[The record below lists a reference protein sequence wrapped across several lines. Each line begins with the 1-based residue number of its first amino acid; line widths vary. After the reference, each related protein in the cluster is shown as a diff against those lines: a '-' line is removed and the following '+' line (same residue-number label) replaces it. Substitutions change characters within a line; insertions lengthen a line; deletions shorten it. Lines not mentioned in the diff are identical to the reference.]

1 MINKIKDLDLN
12 QSLVGILWMII
23 TTILFVGVTATVR
36 YLEGEV
42 PAPQA
47 AFLRYAIGTIL
58 LIPSLISLT
67 KFRPHRPLM
76 KKFILRGFVH
86 SIGVT
91 LWFYAM
97 SVMPVAEVTA
107 IGFLTYIF
115 VSFGAC
121 FFLKETLHKH
131 RLLAIIISFI
141 GALIILR
148 PGFKVIESGQIS
160 MLLATVVF
168 TMSYLIAKVV
178 SKERTS
184 SEIVAMLSIFT
195 TIFLIPSAIYSW
207 EPLSIEAL
215 LILTVTAIIA
225 TIGHITMTKAIKVA
239 PMVVTQPILF
249 LQLVWASMVGL
260 FIFNEKFDPFVI
272 LGGTIIMMCVCYV
285 SYKEHKLEKINSNEN
300 LQKII

>member
-1 MINKIKDLDLN
+1 MVL
-12 QSLVGILWMII
+12 

-47 AFLRYAIGTIL
+47 AFLRYAIGTL
-58 LIPSLISLT
+58 LLTPSLITLI
-67 KFRPHRPLM
+67 KIKPNKPLM
-76 KKFILRGFVH
+76 SKFLLRGLVH
-86 SIGVT
+86 SFGVT

-115 VSFGAC
+115 VSIGAC
-121 FFLKETLHKH
+121 IFLKEKLHKH
-131 RLLAIIISFI
+131 RITAVIISFV

-148 PGFKVIESGQIS
+148 PGFKVIESGQFG
-160 MLLATVVF
+160 MLMATVVF
-168 TMSYLIAKVV
+168 TASYLIAKIV
-178 SKERTS
+178 SKERSS
-184 SEIVAMLSIFT
+184 SEIVAMLSVFT

-207 EPLSIEAL
+207 EPISLEAL
-215 LILTVTAIIA
+215 LILAFTALIA
-225 TIGHITMTKAIKVA
+225 TIGHITMTQAIKAA

-260 FIFNEKFDPFVI
+260 FLFDEQFDLYVI
-272 LGGTIIMMCVCYV
+272 IGGTVIMICVCYV
-285 SYKEHKLEKINSNEN
+285 SYREHVLGKRITNDV
-300 LQKII
+300 LQKVI

>member
-1 MINKIKDLDLN
+1 M
-12 QSLVGILWMII
+12 WMVL

-47 AFLRYAIGTIL
+47 AFLRYAIGTL
-58 LIPSLISLT
+58 LLTPSLITLI
-67 KFRPHRPLM
+67 KVKPNKPLM
-76 KKFILRGFVH
+76 NKFLLRGLVH
-86 SIGVT
+86 SFGVT

-115 VSFGAC
+115 VSIGAC
-121 FFLKETLHKH
+121 IFLKEKLHKH
-131 RLLAIIISFI
+131 RITAVIISFV

-148 PGFKVIESGQIS
+148 PGFKVIESGQFG
-160 MLLATVVF
+160 MLMATVVF
-168 TMSYLIAKVV
+168 TASYLIAKIV
-178 SKERTS
+178 SKERSS
-184 SEIVAMLSIFT
+184 SEIVAMLSVFT

-207 EPLSIEAL
+207 EPISLEAL
-215 LILTVTAIIA
+215 LILTFTALIA
-225 TIGHITMTKAIKVA
+225 TIGHITMTQAIKAA

-260 FIFNEKFDPFVI
+260 FLFDEQFDLYVI
-272 LGGTIIMMCVCYV
+272 IGGTVIMICVCYV
-285 SYKEHKLEKINSNEN
+285 SYREHVLGKKITNDV
-300 LQKII
+300 LQKVI

>member
-1 MINKIKDLDLN
+1 MVL
-12 QSLVGILWMII
+12 

-47 AFLRYAIGTIL
+47 AFLRYAIGTL
-58 LIPSLISLT
+58 FLIPSLISLT
-67 KFRPHRPLM
+67 KIKPDKPLLQ
-76 KKFILRGFVH
+76 KFILRGLVH

-115 VSFGAC
+115 VSIGASI
-121 FFLKETLHKH
+121 FLKEKLHRH
-131 RLLAIIISFI
+131 RLAAILISFI
-141 GALIILR
+141 GALIVLR
-148 PGFKVIESGQIS
+148 PGFKIIESGQLG
-160 MLLATVVF
+160 MLMATVVF
-168 TMSYLIAKVV
+168 TASYLIAKIV
-178 SKERTS
+178 SKERSS

-207 EPLSIEAL
+207 EPLSIKAF
-215 LILTVTAIIA
+215 LILSFTALIA
-225 TIGHITMTKAIKVA
+225 TVGHITMTKAIKAA

-272 LGGTIIMMCVCYV
+272 LGGTIIMLCVCYV
-285 SYKEHKLEKINSNEN
+285 SYREHILGKKITSDA
-300 LQKII
+300 LQKVI

>member
-1 MINKIKDLDLN
+1 LN
-12 QSLVGILWMII
+12 QSIIGILWMVI

-47 AFLRYAIGTIL
+47 AFLRYAIGTL
-58 LIPSLISLT
+58 MLAPSLITLT
-67 KFRPHRPLM
+67 KFKPNRSLFN
-76 KKFILRGFVH
+76 KFVLRGFVH

-115 VSFGAC
+115 VSIGASI
-121 FFLKETLHKH
+121 FLKEKLHKH
-131 RLLAIIISFI
+131 RLSAILISFI

-148 PGFKVIESGQIS
+148 PGFKVIESGQLG
-160 MLLATVVF
+160 MLIATIVF
-168 TMSYLIAKVV
+168 TASYLIAKVV

-207 EPLSIEAL
+207 EPLSLEAL
-215 LILTVTAIIA
+215 LILSFTALIA
-225 TIGHITMTKAIKVA
+225 TLGHITMTKAIKAA

-260 FIFNEKFDPFVI
+260 FIFDEEFDLFVI
-272 LGGTIIMMCVCYV
+272 IGGTVIMLCVCYV
-285 SYKEHKLEKINSNEN
+285 SYREHILGKKITSEA
-300 LQKII
+300 LQKVI

>member
-1 MINKIKDLDLN
+1 MN
-12 QSLVGILWMII
+12 QSIIGILWMVI

-47 AFLRYAIGTIL
+47 AFLRYAIGTVML
-58 LIPSLISLT
+58 APSLINLT
-67 KFRPHRPLM
+67 KFKPERSLFN
-76 KKFILRGFVH
+76 KFVLRGFVH

-115 VSFGAC
+115 VSIGASI
-121 FFLKETLHKH
+121 FLKEKLHKH
-131 RLLAIIISFI
+131 RLSAILISFI

-148 PGFKVIESGQIS
+148 PGFKVIESGQLG
-160 MLLATVVF
+160 MLIATMVF
-168 TMSYLIAKVV
+168 TASYLIAKVV

-207 EPLSIEAL
+207 EPLSLEAL
-215 LILTVTAIIA
+215 LILSFTALIA
-225 TIGHITMTKAIKVA
+225 TLGHITMTKAIKAA
-239 PMVVTQPILF
+239 PMVVTQPVLF

-260 FIFNEKFDPFVI
+260 FIFDEEFDLFVI
-272 LGGTIIMMCVCYV
+272 IGGTVIMLCVCYV
-285 SYKEHKLEKINSNEN
+285 SYREHILGKKITSEA
-300 LQKII
+300 LQKVI

>member
-1 MINKIKDLDLN
+1 MN
-12 QSLVGILWMII
+12 QSIIGIMWMVL

-47 AFLRYAIGTIL
+47 AFLRYAIGTL
-58 LIPSLISLT
+58 LLTPSLITLI
-67 KFRPHRPLM
+67 KIKPNKPLM
-76 KKFILRGFVH
+76 SKFLLRGLVH
-86 SIGVT
+86 SFGVT

-115 VSFGAC
+115 VSIGAC
-121 FFLKETLHKH
+121 IFLKEKLHKH
-131 RLLAIIISFI
+131 RITAVIISFV

-148 PGFKVIESGQIS
+148 PCFKVIESGQFG
-160 MLLATVVF
+160 MLMATVVF
-168 TMSYLIAKVV
+168 TASYLIAKIV
-178 SKERTS
+178 SKERSS
-184 SEIVAMLSIFT
+184 SEIVAMLSVFT

-207 EPLSIEAL
+207 EPISLEAL
-215 LILTVTAIIA
+215 LILAFTALIA
-225 TIGHITMTKAIKVA
+225 TIGHITMTQAIKAA

-260 FIFNEKFDPFVI
+260 FLFDEQFDLYVI
-272 LGGTIIMMCVCYV
+272 IGGTVIMICVCYV
-285 SYKEHKLEKINSNEN
+285 SYREHVLGKKITNDV
-300 LQKII
+300 LQKVI

>member
-1 MINKIKDLDLN
+1 MN
-12 QSLVGILWMII
+12 QSIIGILWMVI
-23 TTILFVGVTATVR
+23 TTVLFVGVTATVR
-36 YLEGEV
+36 YLEGDV

-47 AFLRYAIGTIL
+47 AFLRYAIGTL
-58 LIPSLISLT
+58 MLAPSLISLS
-67 KFRPHRPLM
+67 KIKPDRPLLN
-76 KKFILRGFVH
+76 KFILRGFVH

-115 VSFGAC
+115 VSLGASI
-121 FFLKETLHKH
+121 FLKEKLHKH
-131 RLLAIIISFI
+131 RLSAILVSFV

-148 PGFKVIESGQIS
+148 PGFKVIESGQLG
-160 MLLATVVF
+160 MLIATMVF
-168 TMSYLIAKVV
+168 TASYLIAKIV
-178 SKERTS
+178 SKERSS

-207 EPLSIEAL
+207 EPLSLEAF
-215 LILTVTAIIA
+215 LILAFTALIA
-225 TIGHITMTKAIKVA
+225 TLGHITMTKAIKAA

-260 FIFNEKFDPFVI
+260 FIFDEKFDLFVI
-272 LGGTIIMMCVCYV
+272 LGGTIIMLCVCYV
-285 SYKEHKLEKINSNEN
+285 SYREHKLGKKITSEA
-300 LQKII
+300 LQKVI

>member
-1 MINKIKDLDLN
+1 MVL
-12 QSLVGILWMII
+12 

-47 AFLRYAIGTIL
+47 AFLRYAIGTL
-58 LIPSLISLT
+58 LLTPSLITLI
-67 KFRPHRPLM
+67 KVKPNKPLM
-76 KKFILRGFVH
+76 NKFLLRGLVH
-86 SIGVT
+86 SFGVT

-115 VSFGAC
+115 VSIGAC
-121 FFLKETLHKH
+121 IFLKEKLHKH
-131 RLLAIIISFI
+131 RITAVIISFV

-148 PGFKVIESGQIS
+148 PGFKVIESGQFG
-160 MLLATVVF
+160 MLMATVVF
-168 TMSYLIAKVV
+168 TASYLIAKIV
-178 SKERTS
+178 SKERSS
-184 SEIVAMLSIFT
+184 SEIVAMLSVFT

-207 EPLSIEAL
+207 EPISLEAL
-215 LILTVTAIIA
+215 LILAFTALIA
-225 TIGHITMTKAIKVA
+225 TIGHITMTQAIKAA

-260 FIFNEKFDPFVI
+260 FLFDEQIDLYVI
-272 LGGTIIMMCVCYV
+272 IGGTVIMICVCYV
-285 SYKEHKLEKINSNEN
+285 SYREHVLGKRITNDV
-300 LQKII
+300 LQKVI

>member
-1 MINKIKDLDLN
+1 LN
-12 QSLVGILWMII
+12 QSIIGIMWMVL

-47 AFLRYAIGTIL
+47 AFLRYAIGTL
-58 LIPSLISLT
+58 LLTPSLITLI
-67 KFRPHRPLM
+67 KVKPNKPLM
-76 KKFILRGFVH
+76 NKFLLRGLVH
-86 SIGVT
+86 SFGVT

-115 VSFGAC
+115 VSIGAC
-121 FFLKETLHKH
+121 IFLKEKLHKH
-131 RLLAIIISFI
+131 RITAVIISFV

-148 PGFKVIESGQIS
+148 PGFKVIESGQLG
-160 MLLATVVF
+160 MLMATVVF
-168 TMSYLIAKVV
+168 TASYLIAKIV
-178 SKERTS
+178 SKERSS
-184 SEIVAMLSIFT
+184 SEIVAMLSVFT

-207 EPLSIEAL
+207 EPISLEAL
-215 LILTVTAIIA
+215 LILAFTALIA
-225 TIGHITMTKAIKVA
+225 TIGHITMTQAIKAA

-260 FIFNEKFDPFVI
+260 FLFDEQFDLYVI
-272 LGGTIIMMCVCYV
+272 IGGTVIMICVCYV
-285 SYKEHKLEKINSNEN
+285 SYREHVLGKRITNDV
-300 LQKII
+300 LQKVI

>member
-1 MINKIKDLDLN
+1 MN
-12 QSLVGILWMII
+12 QSIIGILWMVI

-47 AFLRYAIGTIL
+47 AFLRYAIGTVML
-58 LIPSLISLT
+58 VPSLITLT
-67 KFRPHRPLM
+67 KFKPDRSLFN
-76 KKFILRGFVH
+76 KFILRGFVH

-115 VSFGAC
+115 VSIGASI
-121 FFLKETLHKH
+121 FLKEKLHKH
-131 RLLAIIISFI
+131 RLSAILISFI

-148 PGFKVIESGQIS
+148 PGFKVIESGQLG
-160 MLLATVVF
+160 MLIATMVF
-168 TMSYLIAKVV
+168 TASYLIAKIV

-207 EPLSIEAL
+207 EPLSLEAL
-215 LILTVTAIIA
+215 LILSFTALIA
-225 TIGHITMTKAIKVA
+225 TLGHITMTKAIKAA
-239 PMVVTQPILF
+239 PMVVTQPVLF

-260 FIFNEKFDPFVI
+260 FIFDEEFDLFVI
-272 LGGTIIMMCVCYV
+272 IGGTVIMICVCYV
-285 SYKEHKLEKINSNEN
+285 SYREHVLGKKITSEA
-300 LQKII
+300 LQKVI

>member
-1 MINKIKDLDLN
+1 MN
-12 QSLVGILWMII
+12 QSIIGIMWMVL

-47 AFLRYAIGTIL
+47 AFLRYAIGTL
-58 LIPSLISLT
+58 LLTPSLITLI
-67 KFRPHRPLM
+67 KIKPNKPLM
-76 KKFILRGFVH
+76 SKFLLRGLVH
-86 SIGVT
+86 SFGVT

-115 VSFGAC
+115 VSIGAC
-121 FFLKETLHKH
+121 IFLKEKLHKH
-131 RLLAIIISFI
+131 RITAVIISFV

-148 PGFKVIESGQIS
+148 PGFKVIESGQLG
-160 MLLATVVF
+160 MLMATVVF
-168 TMSYLIAKVV
+168 TASYLIAKIV
-178 SKERTS
+178 SKERSS
-184 SEIVAMLSIFT
+184 SEIVAMLSVFT

-207 EPLSIEAL
+207 EPISLEAL
-215 LILTVTAIIA
+215 LILAFTALIA
-225 TIGHITMTKAIKVA
+225 TIGHITMTQAIKAA

-260 FIFNEKFDPFVI
+260 FLFDEQFDLYVI
-272 LGGTIIMMCVCYV
+272 VGGTVIMICVCYV
-285 SYKEHKLEKINSNEN
+285 SYREHVLGKRITNDV
-300 LQKII
+300 LQKVI

>member
-1 MINKIKDLDLN
+1 MN
-12 QSLVGILWMII
+12 QSIIGIMWMVL

-47 AFLRYAIGTIL
+47 AFLRYAIGTL
-58 LIPSLISLT
+58 LLTPSLITLI
-67 KFRPHRPLM
+67 KIKPNKPLM
-76 KKFILRGFVH
+76 NKFLLRGLVH
-86 SIGVT
+86 SFGVT

-115 VSFGAC
+115 VSIGAC
-121 FFLKETLHKH
+121 IFLKEKLHKH
-131 RLLAIIISFI
+131 RITAVIISFL

-148 PGFKVIESGQIS
+148 PGFKVIESGQLG
-160 MLLATVVF
+160 MLMATVVF
-168 TMSYLIAKVV
+168 TASYLIAKLV
-178 SKERTS
+178 SKERSS

-207 EPLSIEAL
+207 EPISIEAL
-215 LILTVTAIIA
+215 LILAFTALIA
-225 TIGHITMTKAIKVA
+225 TIGHITMTQAIKAA

-260 FIFNEKFDPFVI
+260 FLFDEQFDLYVI
-272 LGGTIIMMCVCYV
+272 IGGTIIMICVCYV
-285 SYKEHKLEKINSNEN
+285 SYREHVLGKKITNDV
-300 LQKII
+300 LQKVI

>member
-1 MINKIKDLDLN
+1 MN
-12 QSLVGILWMII
+12 QSIIGILWMVI

-47 AFLRYAIGTIL
+47 AFLRYAIGTVML
-58 LIPSLISLT
+58 APSLITLT
-67 KFRPHRPLM
+67 KFKPERSLFN
-76 KKFILRGFVH
+76 KFVLRGFVH

-115 VSFGAC
+115 VSIGASI
-121 FFLKETLHKH
+121 FLKEKLHKH
-131 RLLAIIISFI
+131 RLSAILISFI

-148 PGFKVIESGQIS
+148 PGFKVIESGQLG
-160 MLLATVVF
+160 MLIATMVF
-168 TMSYLIAKVV
+168 TASYLIAKVV

-207 EPLSIEAL
+207 EPLSLEAL
-215 LILTVTAIIA
+215 LILSFTALIA
-225 TIGHITMTKAIKVA
+225 TLGHITMTKAIKAA

-260 FIFNEKFDPFVI
+260 FIFDEEFDLFVI
-272 LGGTIIMMCVCYV
+272 IGGTVIMLCVCYV
-285 SYKEHKLEKINSNEN
+285 SYREHILGKKITSEA
-300 LQKII
+300 LQKVI

>member
-1 MINKIKDLDLN
+1 M
-12 QSLVGILWMII
+12 VI

-36 YLEGEV
+36 YLEGDV

-47 AFLRYAIGTIL
+47 AFLRYAIGTL
-58 LIPSLISLT
+58 MLAPSLISLS
-67 KFRPHRPLM
+67 KIKPDRPLLN
-76 KKFILRGFVH
+76 KFILRGFVH

-115 VSFGAC
+115 VSLGASI
-121 FFLKETLHKH
+121 FLKEKLHKH
-131 RLLAIIISFI
+131 RLSAILISFV

-148 PGFKVIESGQIS
+148 PGFKVIESGQLG
-160 MLLATVVF
+160 MLIATMVF
-168 TMSYLIAKVV
+168 TASYLIAKIV
-178 SKERTS
+178 SKERS
-184 SEIVAMLSIFT
+184 SPEIVAMLSIFT

-207 EPLSIEAL
+207 EPLSLEAF
-215 LILTVTAIIA
+215 LILSFTALIA
-225 TIGHITMTKAIKVA
+225 TLGHITMTKAIKAA

-260 FIFNEKFDPFVI
+260 FIFDEKFDLFVI
-272 LGGTIIMMCVCYV
+272 LGGTIIMLCVCYV
-285 SYKEHKLEKINSNEN
+285 SYREHKLGKKITSEA
-300 LQKII
+300 LQKVI

>member
-1 MINKIKDLDLN
+1 LN
-12 QSLVGILWMII
+12 QSIIGILWMVI

-47 AFLRYAIGTIL
+47 AFLRYAIGTVML
-58 LIPSLISLT
+58 APSLITLT
-67 KFRPHRPLM
+67 KFKPERSLFN
-76 KKFILRGFVH
+76 KFVLRGFVH

-115 VSFGAC
+115 VSIGASI
-121 FFLKETLHKH
+121 FLKEKLHKH
-131 RLLAIIISFI
+131 RLSAILISFI

-148 PGFKVIESGQIS
+148 PGFKVIESGQLG
-160 MLLATVVF
+160 MLIATMVF
-168 TMSYLIAKVV
+168 TASYLIAKVV

-207 EPLSIEAL
+207 EPLSLEAL
-215 LILTVTAIIA
+215 LILSFTALIA
-225 TIGHITMTKAIKVA
+225 TLGHITMTKAIKAA
-239 PMVVTQPILF
+239 PMVVTQPVLF

-260 FIFNEKFDPFVI
+260 FIFDEEFDLFVI
-272 LGGTIIMMCVCYV
+272 IGGTVIMLCVCYV
-285 SYKEHKLEKINSNEN
+285 SYREHILGKKITSEA
-300 LQKII
+300 LQKVI

>member
-1 MINKIKDLDLN
+1 MVL
-12 QSLVGILWMII
+12 

-47 AFLRYAIGTIL
+47 AFLRYAIGTL
-58 LIPSLISLT
+58 LLTPSLITLI
-67 KFRPHRPLM
+67 KIKPNKPLM
-76 KKFILRGFVH
+76 SKFLLRGLVH
-86 SIGVT
+86 SFGVT

-115 VSFGAC
+115 VSIGAC
-121 FFLKETLHKH
+121 IFLKEKLHKH
-131 RLLAIIISFI
+131 RITAVIISFV

-148 PGFKVIESGQIS
+148 PGFKVIESGQLG
-160 MLLATVVF
+160 MLMATVVF
-168 TMSYLIAKVV
+168 TASYLIAKIV
-178 SKERTS
+178 SKERSS
-184 SEIVAMLSIFT
+184 SEIVAMLSVFT

-207 EPLSIEAL
+207 EPISLEAL
-215 LILTVTAIIA
+215 LILAFTALIA
-225 TIGHITMTKAIKVA
+225 TIGHITMTQAIKAA

-260 FIFNEKFDPFVI
+260 FLFDEQFDLYVI
-272 LGGTIIMMCVCYV
+272 IGGTIIMICVCYV
-285 SYKEHKLEKINSNEN
+285 SYREHVLGKRITNDV
-300 LQKII
+300 LQKVI

>member
-1 MINKIKDLDLN
+1 MN
-12 QSLVGILWMII
+12 QSIIGILWMVI

-36 YLEGEV
+36 YLEGDV

-47 AFLRYAIGTIL
+47 AFLRYAIGTL
-58 LIPSLISLT
+58 MLAPSLISLS
-67 KFRPHRPLM
+67 KIKPDRPLLN
-76 KKFILRGFVH
+76 KFILRGFVH

-115 VSFGAC
+115 VSLGASI
-121 FFLKETLHKH
+121 FLKEKLHKH
-131 RLLAIIISFI
+131 RLSAILISFV

-148 PGFKVIESGQIS
+148 PGFKVIESGQLG
-160 MLLATVVF
+160 MLIATMVF
-168 TMSYLIAKVV
+168 TASYLIAKIV
-178 SKERTS
+178 SKERSS

-207 EPLSIEAL
+207 EPLSLEAF
-215 LILTVTAIIA
+215 LILSFTALIA
-225 TIGHITMTKAIKVA
+225 TLGHITMTKAIKAA

-260 FIFNEKFDPFVI
+260 FIFDEKFDLFVI
-272 LGGTIIMMCVCYV
+272 LGGTIIMLCVCYV
-285 SYKEHKLEKINSNEN
+285 SYREHKLGKKITSEA
-300 LQKII
+300 LQKVI

>member
-1 MINKIKDLDLN
+1 MN
-12 QSLVGILWMII
+12 QSIIGILWMVL

-47 AFLRYAIGTIL
+47 AFLRYAIGTL
-58 LIPSLISLT
+58 FLIPSLISLT
-67 KFRPHRPLM
+67 KIKPEKPLLQ
-76 KKFILRGFVH
+76 KFILRGLVH

-115 VSFGAC
+115 VSIGASI
-121 FFLKETLHKH
+121 FLKEKLHRH
-131 RLLAIIISFI
+131 RLAAILISFI
-141 GALIILR
+141 GALIVLR
-148 PGFKVIESGQIS
+148 PGFKVIESGQLG
-160 MLLATVVF
+160 MLMATVVF
-168 TMSYLIAKVV
+168 TVSYLIAKIV
-178 SKERTS
+178 SKKRSS

-207 EPLSIEAL
+207 EPLSIKAF
-215 LILTVTAIIA
+215 LILSFTALIA
-225 TIGHITMTKAIKVA
+225 TVGHITMTKAIKAA

-249 LQLVWASMVGL
+249 LQLVWASMIGL
-260 FIFNEKFDPFVI
+260 FIFNEKIDPFVI
-272 LGGTIIMMCVCYV
+272 LGGTIIMLCVCYV
-285 SYKEHKLEKINSNEN
+285 SYREHILGKKITSDA
-300 LQKII
+300 LQKVI

>member
-1 MINKIKDLDLN
+1 MN
-12 QSLVGILWMII
+12 QSIIGIMWMVL

-47 AFLRYAIGTIL
+47 AFLRYAIGTL
-58 LIPSLISLT
+58 LLTPSLITLI
-67 KFRPHRPLM
+67 KIKPNKPLM
-76 KKFILRGFVH
+76 SKFFLRGLVH
-86 SIGVT
+86 SFGVT

-115 VSFGAC
+115 VSIGAC
-121 FFLKETLHKH
+121 IFLKEKLHKH
-131 RLLAIIISFI
+131 RITAVIISFV

-148 PGFKVIESGQIS
+148 PGFKVIESGQFG
-160 MLLATVVF
+160 MLMATVVF
-168 TMSYLIAKVV
+168 TASYLIAKIV
-178 SKERTS
+178 SKERSS
-184 SEIVAMLSIFT
+184 SEIVAMLSVFT

-207 EPLSIEAL
+207 EPISLEAL
-215 LILTVTAIIA
+215 LILAFTALIA
-225 TIGHITMTKAIKVA
+225 TIGHITMTQAIKAA

-260 FIFNEKFDPFVI
+260 FLFDEQFDLYVI
-272 LGGTIIMMCVCYV
+272 IGGTVIMICVCYV
-285 SYKEHKLEKINSNEN
+285 SYREHVLGKKITNDV
-300 LQKII
+300 LQKVI

>member
-1 MINKIKDLDLN
+1 MN
-12 QSLVGILWMII
+12 QSIIGILWMVI

-36 YLEGEV
+36 YLEGDV

-47 AFLRYAIGTIL
+47 AFLRYAIGTL
-58 LIPSLISLT
+58 MLAPSLISLS
-67 KFRPHRPLM
+67 KIKPYRPLLN
-76 KKFILRGFVH
+76 KFLLRGFVH

-115 VSFGAC
+115 VSLGASI
-121 FFLKETLHKH
+121 FLKEKLHKH
-131 RLLAIIISFI
+131 RLSAILISFV

-148 PGFKVIESGQIS
+148 PGFKVIESGQLG
-160 MLLATVVF
+160 MLIATMVF
-168 TMSYLIAKVV
+168 TASYLIAKIV
-178 SKERTS
+178 SKERSS

-207 EPLSIEAL
+207 EPLSLEAF
-215 LILTVTAIIA
+215 LILAFTALIA
-225 TIGHITMTKAIKVA
+225 TLGHITMTKAIKAA

-260 FIFNEKFDPFVI
+260 FIFDEKFDLFVI
-272 LGGTIIMMCVCYV
+272 LGGTIIMLCVCYV
-285 SYKEHKLEKINSNEN
+285 SYREHKLGKKITSEA
-300 LQKII
+300 LQKVI